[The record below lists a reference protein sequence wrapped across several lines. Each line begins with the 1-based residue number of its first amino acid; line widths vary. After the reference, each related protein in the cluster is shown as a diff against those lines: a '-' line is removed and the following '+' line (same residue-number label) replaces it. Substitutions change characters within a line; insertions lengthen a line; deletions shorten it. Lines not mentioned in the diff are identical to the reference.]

1 MREFYLRHKLFI
13 DRASFFLIITIF
25 VYVFFAHLMR
35 FLGPFFAGLIIALVL
50 EPLVRLIEKKLRW
63 RRWVAAMVSLLFFV
77 VLMSSL
83 GAWIVSAVWNQ
94 AVGFVGSVPVHVEE
108 FVYRLDDANA
118 WLGRWEEHLPEAWDI
133 PDIQEMILTAVTT
146 LFGDG
151 VLDQGRRFVA
161 GTPNFLINVLVAII
175 SAYFIMADRKNIFAF
190 LKNAVPRWLMAQMT
204 QTKKGLVRA
213 LGGYFRAQYILMIM
227 SGIIS
232 IIGLL
237 ILRNPY
243 ALLIGLLL
251 AVLDF
256 MPVVGI
262 GAVLWPWAFV
272 SVVMGDIR
280 QAVGL
285 MVIYGIITI
294 ARQVMQPKILGAQ
307 MGAHP
312 LASLMSI
319 YVGFRIFGLLGLII
333 GPALMM
339 IFIAIRE
346 ANVDI

>member
-1 MREFYLRHKLFI
+1 MREFYLRHKQFI

-25 VYVFFAHLMR
+25 VYVFFAHLMG
-35 FLGPFFAGLIIALVL
+35 FIGPFFAGLIIALVL
-50 EPLVRLIEKKLRW
+50 EPLVKLIEKRLRW
-63 RRWVAAMVSLLFFV
+63 RRWVAALVSLLIFV
-77 VLMSSL
+77 AAMSSL
-83 GAWIVSAVWNQ
+83 GGWVISALWNQ
-94 AVGFVGSVPVHVEE
+94 AVGFVGSIPAHVEE
-108 FVYRLDDANA
+108 FVDRLDDANA
-118 WLGRWEEHLPEAWDI
+118 WLGRWEESLPETWYI

-151 VLDQGRRFVA
+151 MLDQGMRIATSV
-161 GTPNFLINVLVAII
+161 PNFLINVVVALI
-175 SAYFIMADRKNIFAF
+175 SAYFIMADRDRIFAF
-190 LKNAVPRWLMAQMT
+190 AKNMMPRWIMAQMT

-227 SGIIS
+227 AGIIS

-237 ILRNPY
+237 ILGNPY
-243 ALLIGLLL
+243 ALLIGILL

-256 MPVVGI
+256 LPVLGI
-262 GAVLWPWAFV
+262 GAVLWPWAAI
-272 SVVMGDIR
+272 SVVMGNIH

-285 MVIYGIITI
+285 MIIYGIITI

-346 ANVDI
+346 ANVDS